1 MHCQPTNSI
10 VWLQVSGTSRETATI
25 FEAMSTTATNTVVQ
39 SVQESLVDRATKIRS
54 VRAMLQVII
63 CQSIVPII
71 NRSLIHLIFPVPS
84 QSSNT
89 DEDELLTVN
98 INLTRVKHENKQ
110 LANALA
116 DTKAELA
123 SVRAELNRLKR
134 WASHGGLYDHH
145 VCTLYYMTD
154 SWQKGATP
162 YANEI
167 ITSIPNFVKSINSL
181 KYGFHR
187 GFCM

>member
-1 MHCQPTNSI
+1 
-10 VWLQVSGTSRETATI
+10 
-25 FEAMSTTATNTVVQ
+25 MSTTATNTVVQ

-134 WASHGGLYDHH
+134 
-145 VCTLYYMTD
+145 
-154 SWQKGATP
+154 
-162 YANEI
+162 
-167 ITSIPNFVKSINSL
+167 
-181 KYGFHR
+181 
-187 GFCM
+187 